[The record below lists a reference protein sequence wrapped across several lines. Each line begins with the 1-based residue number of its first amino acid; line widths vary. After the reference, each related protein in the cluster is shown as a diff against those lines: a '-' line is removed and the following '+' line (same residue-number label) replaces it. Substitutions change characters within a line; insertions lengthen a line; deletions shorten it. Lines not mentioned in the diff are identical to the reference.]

1 MKIKRTFCTYILFFS
16 LFFAVTFACTA
27 VCSAENNRTIKV
39 GYPIQ
44 SLMTDF
50 DENGNYTGYTYEY
63 LEEIAQYTGWSYEF
77 VEVPGTAGE
86 QVSALMEMLKNGEI
100 DLMGTTLYDESINRE
115 FAYTGHSYGSVETV
129 LQTLIGQSN
138 DTAVDSIVIQNM
150 RIAVTSDT
158 DEQHIRELNEYCDM
172 NLITPEFVVCA
183 NYEDQIDA
191 LKTGRADA
199 MLSTS
204 LSASD

>member
-86 QVSALMEMLKNGEI
+86 QVSALMEMLKNG
-100 DLMGTTLYDESINRE
+100 N
-115 FAYTGHSYGSVETV
+115 
-129 LQTLIGQSN
+129 
-138 DTAVDSIVIQNM
+138 
-150 RIAVTSDT
+150 
-158 DEQHIRELNEYCDM
+158 
-172 NLITPEFVVCA
+172 
-183 NYEDQIDA
+183 
-191 LKTGRADA
+191 
-199 MLSTS
+199 
-204 LSASD
+204 